1 VKDSPVHRK
10 AAPDCR
16 VFRGS
21 YYPLDGRNSTPG
33 PTFAEL
39 RMRLTRFTD
48 NALRCL
54 IYLGSSEQVQSTV
67 GEVARRM
74 SMSEDHLLKVVK
86 RLSQLGYVRTT
97 RGRKGGLRLATDP
110 SAINIAAVIR
120 ATEDNLAIVPCFESG
135 HQHCPIAPAC
145 GLAPAL
151 EEALNSFFTTL
162 GKYTLQDFLNNAPQL
177 RQAIEI
183 EEQEPTAV

>member
-1 VKDSPVHRK
+1 M
-10 AAPDCR
+10 C
-16 VFRGS
+16 
-21 YYPLDGRNSTPG
+21 GR
-33 PTFAEL
+33 FLAEM

-97 RGRKGGLRLATDP
+97 RGRKGGLRLAKAP
-110 SAINIAAVIR
+110 SEINIAAVIR
-120 ATEDNLAIVPCFESG
+120 ATEDNLAIVPCFGAG
-135 HQHCPIAPAC
+135 HQNCPIAPAC

-151 EEALNSFFTTL
+151 DEALTSFFTTL
-162 GKYTLQDFLNNAPQL
+162 GKYTLEDFLHNAAQL
-177 RQAIEI
+177 RQAVEA
-183 EEQEPTAV
+183 EVQEPTAA